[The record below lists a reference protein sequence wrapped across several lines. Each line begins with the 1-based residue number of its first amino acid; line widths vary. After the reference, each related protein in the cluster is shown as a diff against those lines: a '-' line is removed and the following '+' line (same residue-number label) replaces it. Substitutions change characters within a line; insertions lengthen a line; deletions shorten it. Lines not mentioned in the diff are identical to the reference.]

1 MHNKIDSLL
10 QKYFDEAENSVTDTA
25 PSSLRRG
32 EGTLCDYYI
41 LKIDLCGSTAFLKLK
56 QHTTYLKLAHVF
68 LSTIDHITQH
78 YGAESSQN
86 EYAGDSVIA
95 YFRCDDVDAFSVL
108 LAAYYCR
115 HAAAQMKGA
124 YPAFRGYEF
133 KTKVL
138 LHKAKLIIA
147 KIGPWGGHRVTAIG
161 YGLHYV
167 CKMEQKL
174 KDDQGRAT
182 THFVDALGKTYSRFV
197 SGNHIEEAIPFAP
210 ILAPAP
216 TRNLSDIAQTLYSTP
231 PPPALGLLSQALGQP
246 TDMRR
251 SLADFAVSNPES
263 QSSSRLG
270 LMSGALQRPTRSLSE
285 RLFGASPTVAMPPV
299 ANIKKTLVDYTI
311 CWGPLRMYTE
321 GRLKL

>member
-1 MHNKIDSLL
+1 MYNKINALL
-10 QKYFDEAENSVTDTA
+10 QKYIDEAENSVTNTA

-41 LKIDLCGSTAFLKLK
+41 LKIDLCGSTEFLKLK
-56 QHTTYLKLAHVF
+56 QHTTYLRLAHVF

-95 YFRCDDVDAFSVL
+95 YFRCDDVDAFAVL

-115 HAAAQMKGA
+115 HAAAQMKDA
-124 YPAFRGYEF
+124 YPAFKGYEF
-133 KTKVL
+133 KTKVV

-161 YGLHYV
+161 YGLHHV
-167 CKMEQKL
+167 CKMEQKV
-174 KDDQGRAT
+174 KDNQGRAT

-197 SGNHIEEAIPFAP
+197 SGNYIEEAKSFAP
-210 ILAPAP
+210 IPAPPP
-216 TRNLSDIAQTLYSTP
+216 TRNLSGL
-231 PPPALGLLSQALGQP
+231 ALGIDSTQPPSARGLLAQALAQP
-246 TDMRR
+246 TGMRR
-251 SLADFAVSNPES
+251 PPADFAES
-263 QSSSRLG
+263 QLSSGLISRALERP
-270 LMSGALQRPTRSLSE
+270 MSSLYA
-285 RLFGASPTVAMPPV
+285 RLHDIPHAVTMPSV
-299 ANIKKTLVDYTI
+299 ANFKKNLAYYTI
-311 CWGPLRMYTE
+311 CWGLLKMYAE